1 MGFTLFQVRT
11 VCSVASSQLVKEDV
25 AVAQHSQEPL
35 GLMEFPPSLQACRDD
50 RGVGQQGVLN
60 WESPGSGGRKTVIC
74 FMPPLYACLPQTH
87 DNREHLAMMERILGP
102 IPSRMIRKTR

>member
-35 GLMEFPPSLQACRDD
+35 GLMAQSSLHHCRPVEMTEALAS
-50 RGVGQQGVLN
+50 RG
-60 WESPGSGGRKTVIC
+60 
-74 FMPPLYACLPQTH
+74 F
-87 DNREHLAMMERILGP
+87 
-102 IPSRMIRKTR
+102 